1 MFAGWFGKFASPS
14 GGLAQINCA
23 RLDPKEGS
31 NRMKPDRFS
40 RRSLLLGTAG
50 IAAGH
55 VLHTRAAM
63 GQDAGPS
70 AREGATRNGY
80 VLGPTEGEH
89 LIQRGGNIFI
99 KADPATGSHG
109 LAMGTQQILTG
120 VGIPIHRHFQMDE
133 AFYVIGGGGT
143 FILHDASHPIE
154 QGSSIFIPKN
164 AWHGVQNSDRELLL
178 LWIVA
183 PTGLEAFFREVATR
197 PGVPPVQRNKDQ
209 LNAIARKYATEFR

>member
-1 MFAGWFGKFASPS
+1 MFAGWFGKFASPG

-143 FILHDASHPIE
+143 FILNDASHPIE
-154 QGSSIFIPKN
+154 QGSSIFIRRTP
-164 AWHGVQNSDRELLL
+164 GTVFRT
-178 LWIVA
+178 
-183 PTGLEAFFREVATR
+183 PTASSSSCGSSPRPDSRRFSAKSRRVPACRQSSETR
-197 PGVPPVQRNKDQ
+197 
-209 LNAIARKYATEFR
+209 TS